1 MSLLLYRQSARKF
14 GQNHRLRMQKVYF
27 RSTCV
32 AQKRLCL
39 SSLLSNLFR
48 TLSTPAITGNVV
60 LSHANSDWYSISRW
74 WATFLLGMIYSG
86 VVQLLFLI
94 NLTHS
99 YFQPIKLQKFSE
111 SNANWRLVNLLWM
124 RKNSQHCH
132 SKKKKF
138 PLAPSSLLWLDT
150 RVRNAMKRLRCRFIN
165 AWFPATRVSE
175 KKTRVIKVSL
185 S

>member
-1 MSLLLYRQSARKF
+1 MFIAKCLYYCIDDLPKNL
-14 GQNHRLRMQKVYF
+14 GKTTGPEKKKGYF
-27 RSTCV
+27 WSTCV

-74 WATFLLGMIYSG
+74 WATCLLGMIYSG
-86 VVQLLFLI
+86 VVRLLILI
-94 NLTHS
+94 KLTHS

-111 SNANWRLVNLLWM
+111 SSANWGLVILLWM

-132 SKKKKF
+132 SKKKN
-138 PLAPSSLLWLDT
+138 SLLHLPLCSD
-150 RVRNAMKRLRCRFIN
+150 
-165 AWFPATRVSE
+165 
-175 KKTRVIKVSL
+175 
-185 S
+185 